1 MMDEREDRLDELIRD
16 AAQEYHAPPPAP
28 RAEMWAVIRAA
39 RDAAGRPAA
48 RPLPFPARRVSPL
61 RYGLGI
67 AAILVL
73 GVALGR
79 FSVRSRTAPE
89 PLPGSGTLSAAPDSG
104 SIAGDTATR
113 DRGEAA
119 TRLATDDHL
128 GRVEIFLTEF
138 GAQPQTADFTAQ
150 ARDLLGNTRMLLD
163 SKRLTD
169 SRTRQLL
176 QDLELILVQIAT
188 LGRQEDREFIADGMA
203 QSHLRTRIRNAIP
216 AGGTIRL

>member
-28 RAEMWAVIRAA
+28 RAEMWTAIRAA
-39 RDAAGRPAA
+39 RDAAGRTAA
-48 RPLPFPARRVSPL
+48 RPLPFPARRSSPL
-61 RYGLGI
+61 RYAVGI
-67 AAILVL
+67 AAILAL

-79 FSVRSRTAPE
+79 LSVQPGADTAP
-89 PLPGSGTLSAAPDSG
+89 GSDRSTMAATPDSG
-104 SIAGDTATR
+104 ADTLAESGR

-119 TRLATDDHL
+119 ARFATDDHL
-128 GRVEIFLTEF
+128 GQVEIFLTEF
-138 GAQPQTADFTAQ
+138 GSMPAAGDFSAQ

-163 SKRLTD
+163 SKRVTD
-169 SRTRQLL
+169 TRTRQLL
-176 QDLELILVQIAT
+176 QDLELILAQIAT
-188 LGRQEDREFIADGMA
+188 LARQEDRELIADGLA